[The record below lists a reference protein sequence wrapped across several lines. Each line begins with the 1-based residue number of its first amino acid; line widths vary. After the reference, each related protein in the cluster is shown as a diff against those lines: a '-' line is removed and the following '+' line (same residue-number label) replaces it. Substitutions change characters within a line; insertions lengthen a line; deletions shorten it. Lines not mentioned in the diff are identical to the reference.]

1 MQIDKTKKLIIDRFF
16 SVSIPSCLNSFAS
29 NMVIEKDIE
38 DEVEEVAPDELR
50 TNEIIE
56 IMCEESKPSLQFIN
70 KKRLIL
76 KK

>member
-1 MQIDKTKKLIIDRFF
+1 MQIDETKKLLVDKFF
-16 SVSIPSCLNSFAS
+16 NVSIPSYLNSFAA
-29 NMVIEKDIE
+29 NMTIEKDIE
-38 DEVEEVAPDELR
+38 EEVEEVDPDELR